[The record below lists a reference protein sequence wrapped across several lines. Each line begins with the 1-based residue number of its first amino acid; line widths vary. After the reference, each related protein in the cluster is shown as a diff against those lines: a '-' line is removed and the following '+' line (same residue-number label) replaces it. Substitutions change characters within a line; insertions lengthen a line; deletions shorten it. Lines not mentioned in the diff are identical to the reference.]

1 MFFFILLMQIS
12 EEELKPGG
20 ADIPVT
26 EENKAEYIE

>member
-1 MFFFILLMQIS
+1 MMLIAVQVL

-20 ADIPVT
+20 ADIDVT